1 MSRKTVKTV
10 TDYFQD
16 LSHNNYSDALR
27 ELGQIEEYMAESEWH
42 KGYFNALEGML
53 IALRSDTRYAYIK
66 RIGEKDQQ
74 SINKLRRSFTQQA
87 EDPLQTDFDRGFFSA
102 WSDYLRAASQTLSN
116 DASAAPPKQ
125 A

>member
-1 MSRKTVKTV
+1 MKAVTNFFRNISRKN
-10 TDYFQD
+10 
-16 LSHNNYSDALR
+16 LAEASR
-27 ELGQIEEYMAESEWH
+27 EMSQIEKDTTTSEWH

-74 SINKLRRSFTQQA
+74 GINKLRRAFTHHA

-102 WSDYLRAASQTLSN
+102 WSDYLRAFSQTQSN
-116 DASAAPPKQ
+116 NEPV
-125 A
+125 